1 MTTNHSLPIWIEVAN
16 RYMHRYTSQGIMHYV
31 AHKGGTNFGSVGE
44 EFSHSN
50 TIHSKGI
57 CDIGLLLAE

>member
-1 MTTNHSLPIWIEVAN
+1 
-16 RYMHRYTSQGIMHYV
+16 MHYI
-31 AHKGGTNFGSVGE
+31 AHKDGTNFGSVGE

-50 TIHSKGI
+50 TIPSKGI

>member
-1 MTTNHSLPIWIEVAN
+1 MYYI
-16 RYMHRYTSQGIMHYV
+16 

-50 TIHSKGI
+50 TIPSKGI
-57 CDIGLLLAE
+57 CHIALLLAE